1 MLQGSEKR
9 CNFATQIYNEYMAT
23 ERILIVDDEDT
34 LCEVLKLNLEN
45 EGYDVDIAFSAEQ
58 ALGYNLKEYSLILLD
73 IMMGEISG
81 IKMAK
86 MLKADVATADIPI
99 IFCTARD
106 TEDDMIMGLNI
117 GADDY
122 IIKPYT
128 IRNVIARVKSVLRR
142 TANHKNNNNP
152 IEKPNRL
159 LVDGLC
165 LDLEFKRCTV
175 DGEEVKLARKEFELL
190 AYLIQHRGK
199 ICSREQILSRVWSN
213 EVVVLD
219 RTIDVNITRLRSKI
233 GAYGS
238 YIVTRSGFGYGFRD

>member
-1 MLQGSEKR
+1 
-9 CNFATQIYNEYMAT
+9 MAT
-23 ERILIVDDEDT
+23 NRILIVDDEET
-34 LCEVLKLNLEN
+34 LCEVLKINLEN
-45 EGYDVDIAFSAEQ
+45 EGYDVDTAFSAEQ

-73 IMMGEISG
+73 IMMGEVSG

-106 TEDDMIMGLNI
+106 SEDDMVMGLNL

-122 IIKPYT
+122 IMKPYT
-128 IRNVIARVKSVLRR
+128 VRNVIARVKSVLRR
-142 TANHKNNNNP
+142 AANHKNINSAPAENS
-152 IEKPNRL
+152 NRL
-159 LVDGLC
+159 VVEGLC

-175 DGEEVKLARKEFELL
+175 DGEEVRLARKEFELL
-190 AYLIQHRGK
+190 AYLIKHRGK
-199 ICSREQILSRVWSN
+199 ICSREQILSRVWSD